1 MGAGEILQLG
11 AQFGITGVVV
21 GYFMWRETN
30 DRKDRREETES
41 RLKLATALATLAAA
55 ITGRPSV

>member
-1 MGAGEILQLG
+1 VGAGEILQFG
-11 AQFGITGVVV
+11 QFGIAGIVI

-30 DRKDRREETES
+30 DRKDRQAETES

-55 ITGRPSV
+55 ITGRHNV

>member
-1 MGAGEILQLG
+1 MGATDILQFG

-21 GYFMWRETN
+21 AYFMWRETN
-30 DRKDRREETES
+30 DRRDRKDETDS

-55 ITGRPSV
+55 ITGRPGV